1 MAHHQPIWV
10 ESQLPGDV
18 GTDDGVVVPLESAPE
33 AGALPETS
41 RRVFVR
47 DPLASHPTER
57 FLLRRPEFARRG
69 YDDERR
75 LVVVQVEELLL
86 RPQSEH
92 REYAEPQWVVVQVT
106 EYAEPQW
113 VVLPV
118 EAVRQQH
125 PL

>member
-18 GTDDGVVVPLESAPE
+18 GTDDGVVVPLESEEE

-41 RRVFVR
+41 RMVFAR
-47 DPLASHPTER
+47 DPLALHPTEQ
-57 FLLRRPEFARRG
+57 FLLRRPQSSRRG
-69 YDDERR
+69 YDAERR
-75 LVVVQVEELLL
+75 L
-86 RPQSEH
+86 
-92 REYAEPQWVVVQVT
+92 VVVQVT